1 MPTTPD
7 QYFAS
12 MPAAFQP
19 ERAKTLRVTYQFDLT
34 GEGGGKWFVRIHDGE
49 LEVGQGERP
58 EPDVTFR
65 AEAKDYV
72 AVAEGRMNPMLAL
85 ATRKFRIEGNMG
97 LAMKLQ
103 KIFKRPG

>member
-1 MPTTPD
+1 MARTN
-7 QYFAS
+7 QAI
-12 MPAAFQP
+12 AGGP
-19 ERAKTLRVTYQFDLT
+19 EQACLT
-34 GEGGGKWFVRIHDGE
+34 VDHGE

-103 KIFKRPG
+103 KVFKRSG

>member
-1 MPTTPD
+1 MARTN
-7 QYFAS
+7 QAI
-12 MPAAFQP
+12 AGGP
-19 ERAKTLRVTYQFDLT
+19 EQACLT
-34 GEGGGKWFVRIHDGE
+34 VDHGE
-49 LEVGQGERP
+49 LAGVGAAPGSPTVGDPKGPGVVRGHAQGP
-58 EPDVTFR
+58 FR

-103 KIFKRPG
+103 KVFKRSG